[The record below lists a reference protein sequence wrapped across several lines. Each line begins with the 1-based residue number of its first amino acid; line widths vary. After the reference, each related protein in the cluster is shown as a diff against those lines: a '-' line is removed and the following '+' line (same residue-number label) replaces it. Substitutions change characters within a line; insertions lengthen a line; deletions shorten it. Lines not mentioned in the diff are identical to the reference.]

1 MSFFLKLL
9 TALVVFVA
17 VYFFSFWMLFAQ
29 IVPETMLSLAEG
41 AAVLTAAVLGWLT
54 WQGMSNLALGEVKQL
69 WITVRAFEVA
79 IIMLPGFYLAL
90 VFDGHNMVSPLP
102 SMERVLQPLEAA
114 LGGVPA

>member
-1 MSFFLKLL
+1 MSLGRALESLQGLTGLL
-9 TALVVFVA
+9 AALLMTYDGLLVEQVGDGFAAELLAAELAGIGGTAR
-17 VYFFSFWMLFAQ
+17 
-29 IVPETMLSLAEG
+29 
-41 AAVLTAAVLGWLT
+41 
-54 WQGMSNLALGEVKQL
+54 QGMSNLALGEVKQL